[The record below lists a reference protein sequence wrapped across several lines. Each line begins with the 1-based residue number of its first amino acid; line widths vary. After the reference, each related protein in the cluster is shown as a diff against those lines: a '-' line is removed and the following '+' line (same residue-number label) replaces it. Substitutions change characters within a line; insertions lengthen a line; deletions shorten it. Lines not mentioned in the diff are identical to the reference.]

1 MRALAALAA
10 APRVTQRRRFAPCR
24 CAGAAAAPDG
34 GVSIGVDFGTT
45 NSAVASVSGR
55 TPRILA
61 GPDGA
66 RTTPSAVSFLPGGGV
81 LVGAPAVRAAAANPA
96 STFTSVKRVL
106 GRAFDEPAVGEEL
119 ALARYAAHADA
130 AGGVALHCP
139 ALGHALAPEAVAALV
154 LHHMGGFA
162 QAQLGAPPPWSAV
175 LAVPARFNDAQRQ
188 ATLAAAEAAGLR
200 VLRLINEPTAAA
212 LAYGFGCEQ
221 AGVHGRREQPGSSGG
236 GSGDECD
243 DDEEEEL
250 VLVYD
255 LGGGTLD
262 VSLLDVGSGV
272 FEVLASCGDARLG
285 GDDFDAEL
293 ARWLRDQ
300 PGGGAAAPTALL
312 ALAEAAKVALSE
324 EEAVAVA
331 LAGGIAA
338 TLTRELL
345 ETRCAHLLQRCAAP
359 LHRVL
364 QDARR
369 SGGRAVRGEDL
380 RAVLLVGGATR
391 MPAVRALVRDITGQA
406 RSSLPLPA
414 RMRLCLTPSA
424 RTSLL
429 LPGLPHLPATR
440 RRWRAWTRT
449 RWLHSAARCRRRRWR
464 GSCRAATPSCWM
476 RRPTARTLRRC
487 WSACMARWTAQPATA
502 VAAGAVA
509 AQRRRPPPAPPS
521 RAHCARGGAR
531 CWWHL
536 ATPGWALPPKLR

>member
-1 MRALAALAA
+1 MRALAAAAA
-10 APRVTQRRRFAPCR
+10 APCAAAQRRRRSAPRR
-24 CAGAAAAPDG
+24 CAAAAAAAPDGG

-45 NSAVASVSGR
+45 NSAVASVTGR
-55 TPRILA
+55 TPRILT

-66 RTTPSAVSFLPGGGV
+66 RTTPSAVSFLPAGGGV
-81 LVGAPAVRAAAANPA
+81 LVGAPAARAAAANP
-96 STFTSVKRVL
+96 SNTFTSVKRVL
-106 GRAFDEPAVGEEL
+106 GRAFDEPAVREEL
-119 ALARYAAHADA
+119 ALARYAADADA
-130 AGGVALHCP
+130 AGGVALRCP
-139 ALGHALAPEAVAALV
+139 ALGHALAPEAVAAL
-154 LHHMGGFA
+154 LLRHLAGFA

-221 AGVHGRREQPGSSGG
+221 AGVRERREQPVSGG
-236 GSGDECD
+236 GSGDDSD
-243 DDEEEEL
+243 DDDDDDDDEEL

-300 PGGGAAAPTALL
+300 PGGANAAPTALL

-331 LAGGIAA
+331 LAGGAAA

-345 ETRCAHLLQRCAAP
+345 EARCAHLLERCAAP
-359 LHRVL
+359 LRRVL

-369 SGGRAVRGEDL
+369 SGGRAVRVEDL

-391 MPAVRALVRDITGQA
+391 MPAVRALVRDVTGQA
-406 RSSLPLPA
+406 RPHARLPP
-414 RMRLCLTPSA
+414 
-424 RTSLL
+424 
-429 LPGLPHLPATR
+429 PGAQ
-440 RRWRAWTRT
+440 
-449 RWLHSAARCRRRRWR
+449 
-464 GSCRAATPSCWM
+464 M
-476 RRPTARTLRRC
+476 RRIA
-487 WSACMARWTAQPATA
+487 
-502 VAAGAVA
+502 
-509 AQRRRPPPAPPS
+509 
-521 RAHCARGGAR
+521 
-531 CWWHL
+531 
-536 ATPGWALPPKLR
+536 